1 MSRIHEAMQKA
12 AQERSGATATD
23 TPPFS
28 FGSEP
33 PERELKNGASASVV
47 ASLAAVST
55 SSSPA
60 SAGPLQFDDL
70 QSRCA
75 RSEWRPDANSTVF
88 RNPALSTAGAEQFRT
103 LRSRLYQL
111 RSSQPL
117 RTILVT
123 SAVSGEGKTFVA
135 ANLAQAIVRQ
145 RDRRVL
151 IIDADLRSSQLHLV
165 LGASAEPGLS
175 DYLRG
180 DIDELAAIQT
190 EENSSLYFIPSGT
203 KIGNPSEL
211 LSNGRL
217 KRLLDR
223 VSSLFDWIIVDSPP
237 CLPVADANVVAEFCD
252 ALLLVVKAGSTPSEI
267 AQRARHELEGRNVV
281 GVVLNAVNEKM
292 LAYGSYYNYKDAHD
306 PIKEST
312 QRISD

>member
-12 AQERSGATATD
+12 AQERSAATATD
-23 TPPFS
+23 IPPFP

-33 PERELKNGASASVV
+33 PERELKNGASASV
-47 ASLAAVST
+47 AAPLTQVSI

-75 RSEWRPDANSTVF
+75 RSEWRPDAHSVF
-88 RNPALSTAGAEQFRT
+88 RNPALSMAGAEQFRT

-151 IIDADLRSSQLHLV
+151 IIDADLRSSRLHLV

-180 DIDELAAIQT
+180 DIDELAAIQS

-237 CLPVADANVVAEFCD
+237 CLPVADANVVADFCD

-306 PIKEST
+306 PVKEST